1 MKLLSLFL
9 ENWERWE
16 HWGLGMGVET
26 VPPAL
31 SNPSLS
37 VWERERKKT
46 TRARQVA
53 LGPDRVED
61 RLPPWSR
68 LVEVHK
74 VGQVVLSHF
83 AGFPTLRVDFGRG
96 VRRFVSHFVGI
107 HIYLGINI
115 FLAIFT
121 LQDLPL
127 YRTSHF
133 VDCYYFWSG

>member
-31 SNPSLS
+31 SN
-37 VWERERKKT
+37 
-46 TRARQVA
+46 
-53 LGPDRVED
+53 
-61 RLPPWSR
+61 PWSR

-133 VDCYYFWSG
+133 VDCYYF